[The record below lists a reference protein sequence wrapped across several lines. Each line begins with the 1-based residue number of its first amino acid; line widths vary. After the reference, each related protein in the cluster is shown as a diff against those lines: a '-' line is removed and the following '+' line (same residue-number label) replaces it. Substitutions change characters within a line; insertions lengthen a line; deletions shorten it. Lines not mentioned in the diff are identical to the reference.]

1 MTGVVT
7 YGRFAA
13 PVPAVGLGQTIT
25 WYDSSVPFWEWRDAI
40 RAAITPLVGDEDTA
54 VRAASPAWAAVVQ
67 LYQLPTAELSYL
79 LGLPDTIGAEG
90 IPAGAM
96 TYKVPGGWSIRVP
109 ALGYAVFVNDALNP
123 ASITAGAI
131 PAGGDPTPYTPS
143 GVSVYVPPFWTDF
156 VKSAEDYSGWS
167 GEAGSW
173 GGDWVPEEPEVYGPY
188 GPYEVVMVAGTQGDW
203 TGFGS
208 GFGSLEPSTISTPV
222 GDFPLRE
229 ISTSTMGYL
238 RLHAGRSYL
247 IEKVL
252 VAGAPGGAVE
262 VAPYNEVPVSAP
274 FVDGETYNLQLTFY
288 VKQEAWPPE
297 DKTGTYLLNF
307 VAQAP
312 YGEPTANVTVDGAT
326 FSLYWSASENLLY
339 LGATYGEDDL
349 PLEFNSIVMTG
360 DLGPVTFVPNDP
372 SELNYAWVE
381 LPGGQQLVDNEEYS
395 ITLVVS

>member
-13 PVPAVGLGQTIT
+13 PVPAVGLGETVT
-25 WYDSSVPFWEWRDAI
+25 FYDNSIPVEGWESAI
-40 RAAITPLVGDEDTA
+40 EAAIAPLVDDVVG
-54 VRAASPAWAAVVQ
+54 AASPVLAAVAQ
-67 LYQLPTAELSYL
+67 LYLLPTAELSYL
-79 LGLPDTIGAEG
+79 LGLPDTLGFSGTRVGA
-90 IPAGAM
+90 I

-109 ALGYAVFVNDALNP
+109 ALGFAVFVDDALNP
-123 ASITAGAI
+123 ASIAAGAI

-188 GPYEVVMVAGTQGDW
+188 GPYEVVMVAGAKDSFTA
-203 TGFGS
+203 GFGS

-229 ISTSTMGYL
+229 ISTSTTGYL
-238 RLHAGRSYL
+238 RLYAGRSYL

-252 VAGAPGGAVE
+252 VAGTPGGAVE
-262 VAPYNEVPVSAP
+262 VAPYDEVPVGAL
-274 FVDGETYNLQLTFY
+274 FVDGTTYNLQLTFY
-288 VKQEAWPPE
+288 VKQAAWPPE

-312 YGEPTANVTVDGAT
+312 YGEPTAEVTVDGAT
-326 FSLYWSASENLLY
+326 FSLYWSASESLLY
-339 LGATYGEDDL
+339 LGANYGEDAL

-372 SELNYAWVE
+372 GELNYAWVG
-381 LPGGQQLVDNEEYS
+381 LPGGQQLVEGEEYS

>member
-1 MTGVVT
+1 MSGVVT
-7 YGRFAA
+7 YGRFAS
-13 PVPAVGLGQTIT
+13 PVPAVALGQTIIS
-25 WYDSSVPFWEWRDAI
+25 YDNSVPYAGWEGAI
-40 RAAITPLVGDEDTA
+40 EAAIAPLVDGDA
-54 VRAASPAWAAVVQ
+54 VRAAYPALAAVEQ

-79 LGLPDTIGAEG
+79 LGLPDTVYTTM
-90 IPAGAM
+90 PAGAI

-109 ALGYAVFVNDALNP
+109 ALGYTVFIDDALNP

-188 GPYEVVMVAGTQGDW
+188 GPYEVVMVAGAKDSW
-203 TGFGS
+203 TAGFGS

-222 GDFPLRE
+222 GGFPLRE

-252 VAGAPGGAVE
+252 VTGAPGGAVE

-312 YGEPTANVTVDGAT
+312 YGEPTADVTVDGVT
-326 FSLYWSASENLLY
+326 FSLYWSASESLLY
-339 LGATYGEDDL
+339 LGATYGEDGL

-372 SELNYAWVE
+372 GELNHAWAE